1 MKFEFGIMSQRWEI
15 EAIDL
20 KTAKLCMCLFYEKNI
35 PIAIYSPEEVKE
47 AFMPKDFL
55 ETGKPSD
62 YNGEEV
68 KKSMVT
74 IKDLMNIEGDK
85 PSSKQENS
93 K

>member
-1 MKFEFGIMSQRWEI
+1 MKFEFGIMSQKWEI

-35 PIAIYSPEEVKE
+35 PIAIYSPERE

-55 ETGKPSD
+55 EASKPSD

-68 KKSMVT
+68 RKSMKT
-74 IKDLMNIEGDK
+74 IKDLETSHAN
-85 PSSKQENS
+85 
-93 K
+93 